1 MNLNTDYFAVFALI
15 VILEAPLVWFRGVN
29 SELKATWEKLDLLK
43 VITMVTLVNAM
54 IHPLVFF
61 GFLASGKPYLWVT
74 LSGQFFAI
82 IFKAM
87 MYAWLTGIR
96 RRPAFQ
102 MAFWSTLVSWQV
114 APILIF
120 SAYN

>member
-1 MNLNTDYFAVFALI
+1 MNLNTDYFTVFALI
-15 VILEAPLVWFRGVN
+15 VILEAPLVWFRGIN
-29 SELKATWEKLDLLK
+29 SNLKTTWEKLDLLK
-43 VITMVTLVNAM
+43 VVVMVTLVNAM
-54 IHPLVFF
+54 VHPLVFF

-74 LSGQFFAI
+74 LGGQFFAI
-82 IFKAM
+82 MLKAL

-96 RRPAFQ
+96 RLPAFQ